1 MKSSPFIEIKK
12 NYLMSLIQHQLLLNV
27 NHNNNNYRFNN
38 NLGIIML
45 MYLIVF
51 AKELLI
57 IMEIVFNNNK
67 ANMHSP
73 RK

>member
-27 NHNNNNYRFNN
+27 NHRFNN